1 MRELIPQ
8 SIFDPEVEKEPA
20 IAEEVALRPKPKL
33 TTPFQKPLKLRVRVD
48 WSLTSLKIYLKLL
61 L

>member
-20 IAEEVALRPKPKL
+20 ITEEVALRPKPKL
-33 TTPFQKPLKLRVRVD
+33 TTPFQKPLKLRVLYV
-48 WSLTSLKIYLKLL
+48 
-61 L
+61 